1 MPRTCVNKADNFCYI
16 CGEITFI
23 SQKRRI
29 TGMIKQ
35 SLQLVF
41 WLQDR
46 RPGQELGTTY
56 MLQFLW
62 DGTGA
67 MVEWKKKASMPFA
80 VPMIWREPTDHVSN
94 CYFCMVPP
102 IVKGLNKKKKLSV
115 HYPNIPSAIRP
126 VPHGEGLPIPK
137 APESFVVESSEE
149 EPEACSH
156 VQL

>member
-1 MPRTCVNKADNFCYI
+1 MPRTCVNKADHFCYI
-16 CGEITFI
+16 CGEINFI

-29 TGMIKQ
+29 TGMIKKAYNLYFGCKIGDQ
-35 SLQLVF
+35 DKSWAPHICCNSCGMALEQ
-41 WLQDR
+41 WLN
-46 RPGQELGTTY
+46 G
-56 MLQFLW
+56 
-62 DGTGA
+62 
-67 MVEWKKKASMPFA
+67 KKASMPFA
-80 VPMIWREPTDHVSN
+80 VPMIWREPTDHLSN

-137 APESFVVESSEE
+137 APESFVVELSEE